1 MKFNPFRNNTN
12 KQLMKQLQ
20 ELKAE
25 IMKNS
30 LLPRIRY
37 QGFIIRDRKTKQALG
52 GRENPG
58 FYVYLSE
65 DTAKQ
70 QLKKVA
76 THLHLEEH
84 YEIFPVDVVYTEE
97 RQEQ

>member
-12 KQLMKQLQ
+12 KQLMKELQ
-20 ELKAE
+20 ELKVA
-25 IMKNS
+25 ILKNS
-30 LLPRIRY
+30 LIPRIRY
-37 QGFIIRDRKTKQALG
+37 QGFIIRDKKTKQALG

-58 FYVYLSE
+58 FYIYLNE
-65 DTAKQ
+65 NIAQQ

-76 THLHLEEH
+76 THLQLEEH
-84 YEIFPVDVVYTEE
+84 YEIFPVDVIYSEE